1 LDKRV
6 LLLVVLCVIVFM
18 GWSLLMRAIYPPA
31 PPVPSQPPTVTAP
44 SKESAPAPVDPGKI
58 VPAPETR
65 QADEPEKIT
74 TLVNDRIRAVLTNKG
89 AGLREATVQVPGQS
103 PMALLKP
110 FDPAIPHLALIADS
124 GDDTSR
130 AGWTVKEEIPDRSVT
145 YVFKL
150 RNGVDIE
157 KKLTLPP
164 AGTEVEILL
173 TLRNASPATPRVVR
187 LKMVALTGL
196 THDSPYRY
204 DYYGHGFV
212 TTVSGGVHA
221 TQSVGYDAPTP
232 RPRSADDKNPPRYFT
247 VEIPNEEKTTRQIE
261 WIGLR
266 NRYAAA
272 VLLSKEDRTWIKKV
286 EFRATTQPEG
296 RDGAPLKALA
306 VEADLREST
315 VAEGAHIGRFSLVL
329 TPLRHEDL
337 VSIPAGTDHLLS
349 YGCWGAL
356 FNPIG
361 RFILWLIG
369 VAHGITAN
377 YGWAIILTTLFIRV
391 CMFPLTRKSQVS
403 MARMAELQPKLALL
417 REKYPDDKVKQQQET
432 MKLFKEN
439 KVNPLS
445 GCFPILMQLPV
456 FIGLY
461 SVLDISLMFRH
472 EPFISWIKDLS
483 QPDRLVSFQHPINLW
498 ISTISD
504 FNLVP
509 IVMTITWFLQSYFA
523 PKPQDPQLAAQQK
536 MMMFMPVVF
545 GLLCYSL
552 ASGLSLYLFVN
563 SLLALIE
570 QKLIKKYFL
579 PAKAKP
585 GEAVSL

>member
-1 LDKRV
+1 MDKRV

-31 PPVPSQPPTVTAP
+31 PPGPPPPAAAAPKEVPQ
-44 SKESAPAPVDPGKI
+44 APADPGKI
-58 VPAPETR
+58 APAPEVR
-65 QADEPEKIT
+65 QKDEAEKTT
-74 TLVNDRIRAVLTNKG
+74 TLDNGRITAVATNKG
-89 AGLREATVQVPGQS
+89 AGIREATVTVPGQS
-103 PMALLKP
+103 SMALLTP
-110 FDPAIPHLALIADS
+110 FDKAIPHLAVIADS

-130 AGWTVKEEIPDRSVT
+130 TGWTVTEEIPKQSVT

-164 AGTEVEILL
+164 AGTELKILL
-173 TLRNASPATPRVVR
+173 TLRNTAPATPRVVNLR
-187 LKMVALTGL
+187 MVALTGL

-204 DYYGHGFV
+204 DYYGNGFV

-221 TQSVGYDAPTP
+221 TQSVAYDAPAP
-232 RPRSADDKNPPRYFT
+232 RPRNADDKNPPRYFT
-247 VEIPNEEKTTRQIE
+247 VEIPAEEKASRQIE

-272 VLLSKEDRTWIKKV
+272 VLISREDRTWIRKV
-286 EFRATTQPEG
+286 EFRATTQA
-296 RDGAPLKALA
+296 RDGEGAPLKALA
-306 VEADLREST
+306 VEAELRESR
-315 VAEGAHIGRFSLVL
+315 VAEGSHIAGFSLVL
-329 TPLRHEDL
+329 APLRHEDL
-337 VSIPAGTDHLLS
+337 ASIPAGTDHLLS

-369 VAHGITAN
+369 VAHGIAGN

-403 MARMAELQPKLALL
+403 MSRMAELQPKLALL
-417 REKYPDDKVKQQQET
+417 RERYPDDKVKQQQET

-461 SVLDISLMFRH
+461 SVLDISLVFRH
-472 EPFISWIKDLS
+472 EKFISWITDLS
-483 QPDRLVSFQHPINLW
+483 QPDRLVSFKNPIDLW
-498 ISTISD
+498 ITTIPD

-509 IVMTITWFLQSYFA
+509 IVMTITWFLQAYFA

-536 MMMFMPVVF
+536 MMMFMPIVF

-579 PAKAKP
+579 PAKAP
-585 GEAVSL
+585 NVDGTIS